1 MRNIIAILRKEVL
14 VSFTTPIAYVA
25 YTVFTII
32 SSFFFLRLLS
42 DFQQR
47 IQLYSQYNPQMLQYL
62 NFTDHGLRPLFYNV
76 AVILIFVV
84 PFLTMRL
91 IAEERR
97 TKTIELLM
105 TNPVTPIQISLGKYL
120 GALTLLV
127 PMLAIILLYPAL
139 VSLYAE
145 VGSVA
150 WGTVFTGLL
159 GLFLVGAAF
168 VAVGLFISSLTSSQ
182 VVAAA
187 ITFCALLM
195 LWVIGWAG
203 ADNPGATRE
212 VLLSLSAIEHIRG
225 FSDGVIDLKDVV
237 YYISLAGLG
246 FFLSQR
252 ALETQRW
259 R

>member
-1 MRNIIAILRKEVL
+1 MRNIIAILRKEVR

-32 SSFFFLRLLS
+32 TSFFFLRLLS

-62 NFTDHGLRPLFYNV
+62 NFTDQGIRPLFYNV

-105 TNPVTPIQISLGKYL
+105 TNPVTPFQISLGKYL

-139 VSLYAE
+139 VSAYAE

-159 GLFLVGAAF
+159 GLFLLGAAF

-203 ADNPGATRE
+203 SDNPGATRE

>member
-32 SSFFFLRLLS
+32 TSFFFLRILNG
-42 DFQQR
+42 FQQQ
-47 IQLYSQYNPQMLQYL
+47 IQLYSQYNPQILQYL
-62 NFTDHGLRPLFYNV
+62 NFTDHGLRPLFYNI
-76 AVILIFVV
+76 AVIMIFVV

-105 TNPVTPIQISLGKYL
+105 TNPVTPFQIALGKYL
-120 GALTLLV
+120 GALTLVLTMLV
-127 PMLAIILLYPAL
+127 IILVYPAL
-139 VSLYAE
+139 VSVYAE

-150 WGTVFTGLL
+150 WSTVFTGLL
-159 GLFLVGAAF
+159 GLFLLGSAF
-168 VAVGLFISSLTSSQ
+168 TAIGLFISSLTSSQ

-187 ITFCALLM
+187 ITLCVLMM
-195 LWVIGWAG
+195 LWVVGWAG
-203 ADNPGATRE
+203 SDNAGTTRE
-212 VLLSLSAIEHIRG
+212 VLLSLSATEHIHG
-225 FSDGVIDLKDVV
+225 FSNGVIDIKDIV

-246 FFLSQR
+246 FFLTQR

>member
-1 MRNIIAILRKEVL
+1 MRNILAILRKDVR

-32 SSFFFLRLLS
+32 TSFFFLRIIS

-47 IQLYSQYNPQMLQYL
+47 IQLYSQYNPQVLQYL
-62 NFTDHGLRPLFYNV
+62 NFTDHGIKPLFYNV
-76 AVILIFVV
+76 AVIMVFVV
-84 PFLTMRL
+84 PFLTMNL

-105 TNPVTPIQISLGKYL
+105 TNPVTPFQISFGKYL
-120 GALTLLV
+120 GALTLLL
-127 PMLAIILLYPAL
+127 PMLVIMMIYPLL
-139 VSLYAE
+139 VSAYAE

-150 WGTVFTGLL
+150 WGTVFTGFL
-159 GLFLVGAAF
+159 GLFLVGSAF
-168 VAVGLFISSLTSSQ
+168 VAIGLFISSLTSSQ

-195 LWVIGWAG
+195 LWVVGWAG
-203 ADNPGATRE
+203 SDSPGTTRE

-225 FSDGVIDLKDVV
+225 FSDGVIDVKDVV
-237 YYISLAGLG
+237 YYLSLCGLG
-246 FFLSQR
+246 FFLCQR